1 MYYGNTIGYSLKDYS
16 RKKQYTSALAFLLAV
31 SAPGKKTVL
40 PDSCHSNQAS
50 VQLEH
55 FQTGKKI
62 AHHTLVAIWRERG
75 QTVLGKWQHGSLP
88 GKVVQCAAHCFW
100 FGGLSP
106 HLLVPFQIGGVLRDL
121 LGRQRGRAVLD
132 LQRCRGPALLRRE
145 PVAFPSGSLTSYW
158 IHLWIRQPLGLY
170 HTFPS

>member
-55 FQTGKKI
+55 FQTGKKNSTPYTSRRLKRKRTDS
-62 AHHTLVAIWRERG
+62 AWKVAARESAWEGCAVRGTLLLIWG
-75 QTVLGKWQHGSLP
+75 VITTPVS
-88 GKVVQCAAHCFW
+88 A
-100 FGGLSP
+100 
-106 HLLVPFQIGGVLRDL
+106 VPDWR
-121 LGRQRGRAVLD
+121 RAK
-132 LQRCRGPALLRRE
+132 
-145 PVAFPSGSLTSYW
+145 
-158 IHLWIRQPLGLY
+158 
-170 HTFPS
+170 